1 MAVSVLLKVLRVER
15 YQYFKRIG
23 SVDFS
28 PIMKLTSQLDCD
40 SGSGKQWPAD
50 RTLD

>member
-1 MAVSVLLKVLRVER
+1 MRGKCSSFA
-15 YQYFKRIG
+15 KRTL

-28 PIMKLTSQLDCD
+28 PIMKLTSQWDCD

-50 RTLD
+50 RRLD